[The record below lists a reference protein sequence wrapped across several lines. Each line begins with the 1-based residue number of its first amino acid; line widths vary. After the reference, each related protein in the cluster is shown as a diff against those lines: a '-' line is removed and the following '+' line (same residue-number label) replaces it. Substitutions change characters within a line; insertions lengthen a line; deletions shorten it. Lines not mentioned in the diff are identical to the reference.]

1 LRAAEAAACKN
12 PKLKIAIISK
22 VYPIRSHTVCAE
34 GGVAGV
40 MSTDNGDS
48 FRLHAAD
55 TIRGG
60 DGLCDID
67 AVDFFVKNAPE
78 ELKQLE
84 DWGCPW
90 SRDSAGNMAVRA
102 FGGMSVKRTAF
113 AADKTGFFLLHALYE
128 RTLKHKNITRLDEW
142 FVTKLLIEDKN
153 VRGVIAMNLRD
164 GKIEAFAASA
174 VILATGGAGQMYRF
188 TSNSNICTG
197 DGMALAMDAG
207 LPLKDIEFVQFH
219 PTGLPRTGILI
230 TEAARG
236 EGGYLINK
244 NGERFL
250 KNYLPEKLELSPRDA
265 VTRAIMD
272 EIEAGRGIDGPF
284 GKHVYLDIRHLGKK
298 TIDEKLPQVREL
310 AQKFAGVDPVKELIP
325 VMPVCH
331 YFMGG
336 VPTDINAQTAI
347 HGLFAAGETACTGL
361 HGANRLGSNSL
372 SECLVFGKVAGENAA
387 AFSPMSNPNS
397 RSLSTSLLADEESR
411 IKKLI
416 NQKGELRC
424 ATVRERLQEIMS
436 EHVGI
441 KRNEKSLEEGINK
454 ILELK
459 EQSAQIS
466 LSDRS
471 LVFNTELTSL
481 FELKNMLTVAEAVVR
496 SALHRKESRGAH
508 FRTDFPKKDYLNTH
522 IFIKNSDKDMII
534 TTAECKV

>member
-1 LRAAEAAACKN
+1 MRAAEAASVKN

-22 VYPIRSHTVCAE
+22 VYPVRSHTVCAE

-40 MSTDNGDS
+40 MSNDNGDS
-48 FRLHAAD
+48 FKLHAAD

-67 AVDFFVKNAPE
+67 AVDFFVQNAPN

-90 SRDSAGNMAVRA
+90 SRDRKGNMAVRA

-142 FVTKLLIEDKN
+142 FVTKLLMDDKN
-153 VRGVIAMNLRD
+153 VRGVIAMNLHD
-164 GKIEAFAASA
+164 GRIEAFTSSA

-197 DGMALAMDAG
+197 DGMALAMDAL

-265 VTRAIMD
+265 VTRAITD

-310 AQKFAGVDPVKELIP
+310 ARKFAGVDPVKEPIP

-387 AFSPMSNPNS
+387 AFSPMPNPNS
-397 RSLSTSLLADEESR
+397 RPLPPSLLADEETR

-416 NQKGELRC
+416 NQKGKLRC
-424 ATVRERLQEIMS
+424 STVRERLQSTMS
-436 EHVGI
+436 EHAGI
-441 KRNEKSLEEGINK
+441 KRNEKSLEEGLNE
-454 ILELK
+454 ILKLK

-466 LSDRS
+466 LTDRS
-471 LVFNTELTSL
+471 IVFNTELTSL
-481 FELKNMLTVAEAVVR
+481 FELKNMLTVSEAVIR

-508 FRTDFPKKDYLNTH
+508 FRTDFPIKDYSNKH
-522 IFIKNSDKDMII
+522 IFIKNSGKDMII
-534 TTAECKV
+534 TTAECKI